1 MKPAPRKGSVVAAGP
16 TGLKSSLQAAAPKQG
31 STAASPKSPKRT
43 SWAMRPAEDS
53 EWFFDFRVDVDQHLP
68 SVRPSVCLSVCAC
81 MCSNPKPDSR
91 HFKAIFSEFPT
102 YKVL

>member
-1 MKPAPRKGSVVAAGP
+1 
-16 TGLKSSLQAAAPKQG
+16 
-31 STAASPKSPKRT
+31 
-43 SWAMRPAEDS
+43 MRPADPTSNCRPEEIRRISFDS

-68 SVRPSVCLSVCAC
+68 SVRPSVCLSVCIC

-91 HFKAIFSEFPT
+91 HFKAIFSGFPT